1 MASIRHHIPADAAGI
16 APVPRQPN
24 TLFSDAA
31 ALSAY
36 PDETAAPDTA
46 ADRIVAAI
54 LQLAPRLREAREP
67 APDDEPRMSSR
78 SLRGLRLGIAGPS
91 VTHCALA
98 DRLRTAF
105 GMAISCACADGKT
118 LQRASEH
125 GFHVTEDDEALL
137 GIADVVVAVDGAGFR
152 IDNPALN
159 AMRPHAV
166 LVADVDAIDIDQV
179 SLAYAL
185 WFETIAG
192 AGIVTSTGA
201 KRLLP
206 ELEKAHNVV
215 VV

>member
-54 LQLAPRLREAREP
+54 LQLAPRLHEAREP

-105 GMAISCACADGKT
+105 GMAISSAGHDPNAH
-118 LQRASEH
+118 REAIAH
-125 GFHVTEDDEALL
+125 GYHVTPDAETLL
-137 GIADVVVAVDGAGFR
+137 SIADVVVAVDSAGFR
-152 IDNPALN
+152 IDNKALN

-166 LVADVDAIDIDQV
+166 LVAGLDAIDIDQM

-192 AGIVTSTGA
+192 TGIVTSTGTM
-201 KRLLP
+201 RLLP

-215 VV
+215 LV